1 MRTSLVLWAGALL
14 AVVGCST
21 APAEQNAPRVGEQVG
36 DLWVPL
42 DDYNLS
48 RPDLLTVQYAEDL
61 LAGDCMRDA
70 GLPWEPLP
78 PPPEEDGDPL
88 NRKRYGLVEPGL
100 AERHGY
106 HPPPP
111 AEDQRARDL
120 VWRAREALPRDHWTT
135 AYGADGEGGCLA
147 EARETLRRDVPEMDI
162 ALLNGYIGQTFEAS
176 REHPEVLRV
185 FGEWSTC
192 MRAEGFDY
200 ADPLD
205 ANGDPAW
212 AETEE
217 PSDLEITAARTDLR
231 CKEETGLVEVWSA
244 VEEEIQREVI
254 DSHPED
260 FAGFARAKEAEL
272 DAARGVIAR
281 HGPATAQSDPE
292 PQRPSDGVSGP

>member
-21 APAEQNAPRVGEQVG
+21 APAEQTAPRVGEQVA

-42 DDYNLS
+42 DEYSLS

-61 LAGDCMRDA
+61 LAGGCMRDA

-78 PPPEEDGDPL
+78 PPPEEDSDPL
-88 NRKRYGLVEPGL
+88 NRKRYGLVEPEL

-111 AEDQRARDL
+111 AEDQRTRDR
-120 VWRAREALPRDHWTT
+120 VWQAREALPRDHWTT
-135 AYGADGEGGCLA
+135 AYGEDGEGGCLA
-147 EARETLRRDVPEMDI
+147 EARETLRRDVPAVDTT
-162 ALLNGYIGQTFEAS
+162 LLNGYIGQTYEAS
-176 REHPEVLRV
+176 REHPEVVRALD
-185 FGEWSTC
+185 GWSTC

-217 PSDLEITAARTDLR
+217 PSDLEITAARTDVR

-244 VEEEIQREVI
+244 VEEGIQREVI

-260 FAGFARAKEAEL
+260 FAGFAQAKEAEL
-272 DAARGVIAR
+272 DAARSVIAR
-281 HGPATAQSDPE
+281 HGPAPAQSDTE
-292 PQRPSDGVSGP
+292 PRRPSDVVLGP